1 MTEEI
6 QIGLTIM
13 TVGMITVFA
22 ILGLVVLGG
31 KLMIILINKFAAE
44 VSVPVSITP
53 KKATQQ
59 IEKTKISVLTSVVET
74 VTKGKG
80 KITKIEKL

>member
-13 TVGMITVFA
+13 TVGMITVFS

-31 KLMIILINKFAAE
+31 KLMIIIINKLAKE
-44 VSVPVSITP
+44 VSSSKSNVPQIV
-53 KKATQQ
+53 TQQ
-59 IEKTKISVLTSVVET
+59 IDKTKISVLTSAVVAF
-74 VTKGKG
+74 TKGKG
-80 KITKIEKL
+80 KIIKIRKL